1 LDVFTLN
8 VADGGCNAIM
18 DSGVFG
24 TIAAT
29 LNDTS
34 RELYPFVVGN
44 NSETYRS
51 AVLVA
56 GETSEFPRSGSLTAP
71 FASGVAQFPGAFL
84 QFRHFHLS
92 LTVFYTMLVV
102 LLTIFSFLIFF
113 F

>member
-1 LDVFTLN
+1 MFTLN

-18 DSGVFG
+18 DSSVFG

-56 GETSEFPRSGSLTAP
+56 GETPEFPRSGSLTAP

-113 F
+113 

>member
-1 LDVFTLN
+1 MFTLN

-84 QFRHFHLS
+84 QSRHFHLS
-92 LTVFYTMLVV
+92 LTVYAMLMV
-102 LLTIFSFLIFF
+102 LLTIFSFFFLIFF
-113 F
+113 